1 MFQFPGFALV
11 TLCIQVT
18 SPWLTPLLI
27 PEGDNNRVSGGFPHS
42 EIFGS
47 KPIPG
52 SPKLI
57 AGYRV
62 LHRLLLPRHPPNA
75 LIALDL
81 TRKKKDPAS
90 LRASGYPRQ
99 VPQRLLRS
107 KACIYSR
114 LPVREDL
121 VSVLDLD
128 NAAVFPQSEDR
139 AIRTP
144 TRVRPTTLII
154 SLNDVNAIQDRC
166 VRLDGTAQTAVR
178 SSRRIWWSLPAGAA
192 GKRKTRLDQ
201 PDRAKRG
208 MVEPDGVEPTTSCLQ
223 SRRSTN

>member
-81 TRKKKDPAS
+81 IRKTKDPRITAHRS
-90 LRASGYPRQ
+90 RATWLARSGITG
-99 VPQRLLRS
+99 RLPL

-114 LPVREDL
+114 HCIAVTWL
-121 VSVLDLD
+121 VYLTWTTPPLVVA
-128 NAAVFPQSEDR
+128 NH
-139 AIRTP
+139 RTP

-154 SLNDVNAIQDRC
+154 SLNDVNA
-166 VRLDGTAQTAVR
+166 
-178 SSRRIWWSLPAGAA
+178 AA
-192 GKRKTRLDQ
+192 FPLHASDWTGKRNRFPIKS
-201 PDRAKRG
+201 KK
-208 MVEPDGVEPTTSCLQ
+208 
-223 SRRSTN
+223 

>member
-81 TRKKKDPAS
+81 TRKKKDPHPCGVHPEGQS
-90 LRASGYPRQ
+90 SFQISMQLFPPLSED
-99 VPQRLLRS
+99 
-107 KACIYSR
+107 K
-114 LPVREDL
+114 DL

-128 NAAVFPQSEDR
+128 NAAVGSCEPPHPHSGAADNADNLSERCERSGFPAAR
-139 AIRTP
+139 
-144 TRVRPTTLII
+144 
-154 SLNDVNAIQDRC
+154 
-166 VRLDGTAQTAVR
+166 VRLDGKAQPL
-178 SSRRIWWSLPAGAA
+178 S
-192 GKRKTRLDQ
+192 DQ
-201 PDRAKRG
+201 VEEV
-208 MVEPDGVEPTTSCLQ
+208 MVEPDGIEPTTSCLQ
-223 SRRSTN
+223 SRRSTS

>member
-1 MFQFPGFALV
+1 MFQFPGFALIS
-11 TLCIQVT
+11 LCIQPIST
-18 SPWLTPLLI
+18 WSCRLLI
-27 PEGDNNRVSGGFPHS
+27 PQGINNQHSGGFPHS

-81 TRKKKDPAS
+81 TRKKKDPHPCGV
-90 LRASGYPRQ
+90 RPVPRRDRPTSFQ
-99 VPQRLLRS
+99 ISMQLFPPS
-107 KACIYSR
+107 SIE
-114 LPVREDL
+114 EDL

-128 NAAVFPQSEDR
+128 NAAVGSSQNH
-139 AIRTP
+139 RTP

-154 SLNDVNAIQDRC
+154 SLNDVNA
-166 VRLDGTAQTAVR
+166 AAFP
-178 SSRRIWWSLPAGAA
+178 LPASDWT
-192 GKRKTRLDQ
+192 GKQNLLSDQ
-201 PDRAKRG
+201 VG
-208 MVEPDGVEPTTSCLQ
+208 EVMVEPDGVEPTTSCLQ
-223 SRRSTN
+223 SRRSTS

>member
-1 MFQFPGFALV
+1 MYSGDKYLV
-11 TLCIQVT
+11 NPIIDTHK
-18 SPWLTPLLI
+18 
-27 PEGDNNRVSGGFPHS
+27 GDNNQISGGLPHS

-99 VPQRLLRS
+99 VPRVFSGQ
-107 KACIYSR
+107 KH
-114 LPVREDL
+114 
-121 VSVLDLD
+121 VSIP
-128 NAAVFPQSEDR
+128 AFP
-139 AIRTP
+139 
-144 TRVRPTTLII
+144 
-154 SLNDVNAIQDRC
+154 
-166 VRLDGTAQTAVR
+166 
-178 SSRRIWWSLPAGAA
+178 
-192 GKRKTRLDQ
+192 
-201 PDRAKRG
+201 
-208 MVEPDGVEPTTSCLQ
+208 
-223 SRRSTN
+223 

>member
-1 MFQFPGFALV
+1 MFQFPGFALIS
-11 TLCIQVT
+11 LWIQPIST
-18 SPWLTPLLI
+18 WLRRLSFDPHPRRSRLRHFAGA
-27 PEGDNNRVSGGFPHS
+27 ERHVCEANNRMHSGGFPHS
-42 EIFGS
+42 EISGS

-81 TRKKKDPAS
+81 TRKKKDPH
-90 LRASGYPRQ
+90 RCGVRPVPRRDRPTSFQ
-99 VPQRLLRS
+99 ISMQLFPPS
-107 KACIYSR
+107 SED
-114 LPVREDL
+114 EDL

-128 NAAVFPQSEDR
+128 NAAVGCFQPPHPHSGAADNADNLSER
-139 AIRTP
+139 CEGSGSPAAM
-144 TRVRPTTLII
+144 RPTGRESDQTL
-154 SLNDVNAIQDRC
+154 SDQV
-166 VRLDGTAQTAVR
+166 
-178 SSRRIWWSLPAGAA
+178 
-192 GKRKTRLDQ
+192 GKV
-201 PDRAKRG
+201 

>member
-81 TRKKKDPAS
+81 TRKKKDPHPC
-90 LRASGYPRQ
+90 G
-99 VPQRLLRS
+99 
-107 KACIYSR
+107 
-114 LPVREDL
+114 VRPEGQSSFQISMQLFPPSFMRTKTWL
-121 VSVLDLD
+121 VYLTWTTPPLVLA
-128 NAAVFPQSEDR
+128 NH
-139 AIRTP
+139 RTP

-154 SLNDVNAIQDRC
+154 SLNDVNA
-166 VRLDGTAQTAVR
+166 
-178 SSRRIWWSLPAGAA
+178 AA
-192 GKRKTRLDQ
+192 FPLHASDWTGKRNRFPIKS
-201 PDRAKRG
+201 KK
-208 MVEPDGVEPTTSCLQ
+208 
-223 SRRSTN
+223 

>member
-1 MFQFPGFALV
+1 MFQFPGFALK
-11 TLCIQVT
+11 TLCIQVIST
-18 SPWLTPLLI
+18 WLTRLLI
-27 PEGDNNRVSGGFPHS
+27 PEGNNNRISGGFPHS
-42 EIFGS
+42 EISGS

-90 LRASGYPRQ
+90 LRSLL
-99 VPQRLLRS
+99 VPSAGPARLLRS

-114 LPVREDL
+114 LPRGEDL

-128 NAAVFPQSEDR
+128 NAAVGLQSEDWPPLAPHSGPADNADYLSER
-139 AIRTP
+139 CKAIR
-144 TRVRPTTLII
+144 R
-154 SLNDVNAIQDRC
+154 S
-166 VRLDGTAQTAVR
+166 QT
-178 SSRRIWWSLPAGAA
+178 SDWT
-192 GKRKTRLDQ
+192 GKR
-201 PDRAKRG
+201 DRRFPVKSG
-208 MVEPDGVEPTTSCLQ
+208 QMVEPDGVEPTTSCLQ

>member
-1 MFQFPGFALV
+1 MFQFPGFASL
-11 TLCIQVT
+11 TLCIQVKDT
-18 SPWLTPLLI
+18 WSCRLLI
-27 PEGDNNRVSGGFPHS
+27 PGGNNNQHSGGFPHS

-81 TRKKKDPAS
+81 TRKKKDPHPCGV
-90 LRASGYPRQ
+90 R
-99 VPQRLLRS
+99 PQGGNPLSRS
-107 KACIYSR
+107 ACNYSR
-114 LPVREDL
+114 LRSMNEDL

-128 NAAVFPQSEDR
+128 NAAVGSCEPPHPHSGAADNADNLSE
-139 AIRTP
+139 
-144 TRVRPTTLII
+144 
-154 SLNDVNAIQDRC
+154 RC
-166 VRLDGTAQTAVR
+166 EGSAFRCHASDWTGKRGSAFR
-178 SSRRIWWSLPAGAA
+178 SSREV
-192 GKRKTRLDQ
+192 
-201 PDRAKRG
+201 

>member
-57 AGYRV
+57 AGYHV

-75 LIALDL
+75 LIALDSI
-81 TRKKKDPAS
+81 RKKKDLA
-90 LRASGYPRQ
+90 
-99 VPQRLLRS
+99 VPQPRS
-107 KACIYSR
+107 KASS
-114 LPVREDL
+114 LPVPSRHAAPGTFWL
-121 VSVLDLD
+121 VYLTWTTPPLTPFGTIAPTLGCDRQRVSL
-128 NAAVFPQSEDR
+128 SERCEAIPKDR
-139 AIRTP
+139 
-144 TRVRPTTLII
+144 
-154 SLNDVNAIQDRC
+154 S
-166 VRLDGTAQTAVR
+166 VRLDGTATAVR
-178 SSRRIWWSLPAGAA
+178 SSRVWSCV
-192 GKRKTRLDQ
+192 
-201 PDRAKRG
+201 

>member
-57 AGYRV
+57 AGYHV

-81 TRKKKDPAS
+81 TRKKKDHAS
-90 LRASGYPRQ
+90 LRPIARDVSGYPRQ

-114 LPVREDL
+114 HCISSDL

-128 NAAVFPQSEDR
+128 NAAVGFQSRRIVDHC
-139 AIRTP
+139 TP
-144 TRVRPTTLII
+144 TRVQPTTLII
-154 SLNDVNAIQDRC
+154 SLNDVKR
-166 VRLDGTAQTAVR
+166 
-178 SSRRIWWSLPAGAA
+178 SRRTAA
-192 GKRKTRLDQ
+192 SDWTGQPRLSDQ
-201 PDRAKRG
+201 VG
-208 MVEPDGVEPTTSCLQ
+208 YGHV
-223 SRRSTN
+223 

>member
-81 TRKKKDPAS
+81 TRKKKDPHPC
-90 LRASGYPRQ
+90 G
-99 VPQRLLRS
+99 
-107 KACIYSR
+107 
-114 LPVREDL
+114 VRPEGQSSFQISMQLFPPSFMRTKTWL
-121 VSVLDLD
+121 VYLTWTTPPFAPKS
-128 NAAVFPQSEDR
+128 N
-139 AIRTP
+139 RTH
-144 TRVRPTTLII
+144 TRVRPTTL
-154 SLNDVNAIQDRC
+154 
-166 VRLDGTAQTAVR
+166 
-178 SSRRIWWSLPAGAA
+178 
-192 GKRKTRLDQ
+192 
-201 PDRAKRG
+201 
-208 MVEPDGVEPTTSCLQ
+208 
-223 SRRSTN
+223 